1 MNVLILTEKYP
12 PDAGGL
18 AVSTQRLAHGLA
30 RTGHAV
36 CVSVLCDSAVP
47 GDIVATNDA
56 GLPVFRIGAQRR
68 SDDTSA
74 AWFDHVLALDAGR
87 GFNIIHAMYV
97 TRPAFVAVTAARY
110 LGRPSVVSAR
120 GNDLDRTA
128 FDPGKFSQIAW
139 SLHNASAI
147 TAVTSDLARKVC
159 AFAPGVE
166 AHVVPN
172 GVDTARFAPGPRDEA
187 LAESL
192 GLADV
197 EIVGFVGEARQKKGL
212 TVLLPA
218 FARACAR
225 SDRRLALLMV
235 GGVRKDDAPV
245 LDVFRRQNPAL
256 ELCLVPA
263 VGHAEL
269 AAYYHLA
276 DVLAVPSLRDGMP
289 NALLEGMACEKAV
302 VASRVGGIP
311 DVLCRD
317 GAENGV
323 LVPPGDV
330 AALGDAILALLADLP
345 LRTRLGRA
353 ARLTVAS
360 DFTPAQEIE
369 RNLEV
374 YRSLWGY

>member
-1 MNVLILTEKYP
+1 MNILILTEKYP

-18 AVSTQRLAHGLA
+18 AVSTRRLAHGLA
-30 RTGHAV
+30 RTGHAI
-36 CVSVLCDSAVP
+36 CVSVLCDSVAP
-47 GDIVATNDA
+47 GTVVETDDA
-56 GLPVFRIGAQRR
+56 GLAVFRVGAQRR
-68 SDDTSA
+68 PDDTLA
-74 AWFDHVLALDAGR
+74 GWFDHVVAMDAGCS
-87 GFNIIHAMYV
+87 FNIIHAMYV

-139 SLHNASAI
+139 ALHNASAV
-147 TAVTSDLARKVC
+147 TAVSADLARKVC

-166 AHVVPN
+166 ARVVPN
-172 GVDTARFAPGPRDEA
+172 SVDTAHFAPGPRDEA
-187 LAESL
+187 LADSL
-192 GLADV
+192 GLAGV
-197 EIVGFVGEARQKKGL
+197 EVVAFVGEARQKKGL

-218 FARACAR
+218 FACACAR
-225 SDRRLALLMV
+225 SDRPLGLLLV
-235 GGVRKDDAPV
+235 GGVRRDDAPV
-245 LDVFRRQNPAL
+245 LEVFRRQNPAL
-256 ELCLVPA
+256 DICLVPA

-269 AAYYHLA
+269 VAYYRLA

-311 DVLCRD
+311 DVLCRA

-323 LVPPGDV
+323 LVPPGDITT
-330 AALGDAILALLADLP
+330 LGDAILALTADRA
-345 LRTRLGRA
+345 LRDRLGRA
-353 ARLTVAS
+353 ARLTVAA

-369 RNLEV
+369 RNVEV
-374 YRSLWGY
+374 YRGLT